1 MVPLLLKISSAYAVL
16 PGYAV
21 PKTLVKPAKEI
32 VIADLP
38 QPSLIEIVAPLPGLP
53 NKERTAESFMLILAV
68 ADRPSSV
75 FTCDSDIVLPDP
87 GSAMIMPQ

>member
-1 MVPLLLKISSAYAVL
+1 MVPLLLKISSAKAVL

-21 PKTLVKPAKEI
+21 PKTPANDAKEI

-38 QPSLIEIVAPLPGLP
+38 QPSLMLIVFPLPGLP
-53 NKERTAESFMLILAV
+53 NNDRTAESFILILAV

-75 FTCDSDIVLPDP
+75 FT
-87 GSAMIMPQ
+87 